1 MVYNFI
7 ICEDEKWFNNEY
19 QQVVKKIVK
28 TMNLNFTLHVFYEF
42 NEELK
47 SLIYSDIENK
57 IYILDLVMRKTNGI
71 QIANMIREVD
81 LASFI
86 IFITSYHDEFED
98 QISDGEY
105 LFLKY
110 IDKCDNFQ
118 DILFSTLKNNI
129 EKKINI
135 ETIKIEIKNKF
146 FQISPSSITYF
157 FVNGRKIIMKRID
170 GTKIEI
176 PTTLNELQNVFPNYF
191 LKSKNSCVV
200 NIKRITNI
208 DKKEKIIYFNDGTN
222 IDLVSKKYL
231 KTILERLK

>member
-1 MVYNFI
+1 MIYNFI
-7 ICEDEKWFNNEY
+7 ICEDNKWFNNEY
-19 QQVVKKIVK
+19 QEVVKNVSK
-28 TMNLNFTLHVFYEF
+28 TMNLNFNLHVFYGF
-42 NEELK
+42 NDDLK
-47 SLIYSDIENK
+47 ELIYSDMENK
-57 IYILDLVMRKTNGI
+57 IYILDLVMRGTDGI
-71 QIANMIREVD
+71 NIADMIRKVD

-98 QISDGEY
+98 QISDGEF

-110 IDKCDNFQ
+110 IDKSDNFQ
-118 DILFSTLKNNI
+118 EILFSTLKTNI

-146 FQISPSSITYF
+146 FQFNPFSITHF
-157 FVNGRKIIMKRID
+157 FMDGRKVIIKGIND
-170 GTKIEI
+170 TKIEV
-176 PTTLNELQNVFPNYF
+176 PTTLNDLQNIFPNYF

-200 NIKRITNI
+200 NIKRISNI

-231 KTILERLK
+231 KIILEKLK

>member
-1 MVYNFI
+1 MYNFI
-7 ICEDEKWFNNEY
+7 ICEDNEWFNNEY
-19 QQVVKKIVK
+19 QEVVKKVA
-28 TMNLNFTLHVFYEF
+28 TMMNLNFNLHVFYGF
-42 NEELK
+42 DDNLK
-47 SLIYSDIENK
+47 ELIYSDIENK
-57 IYILDLVMRKTNGI
+57 IYILDLVMRGTDGI
-71 QIANMIREVD
+71 NIADMIREVD

-98 QISDGEY
+98 QISDGEF

-118 DILFSTLKNNI
+118 EILFSTLKNNI
-129 EKKINI
+129 EKKMNI

-146 FQISPSSITYF
+146 FQINPSSITYF
-157 FVNGRKIIMKRID
+157 FVNGRKIIIKRTD
-170 GTKIEI
+170 GTKIEV

-208 DKKEKIIYFNDGTN
+208 DKKEKIIYFNNGTN

-231 KTILERLK
+231 KMILEKLK